1 MNNDFTIVELIKKR
15 TSWRSYDNLGMD
27 EEAEKDLRKFISN
40 PGEPPF
46 GSKTSFH
53 LIEAKA
59 PERGSVP
66 GTYGVIK
73 GANRFIVGT
82 VERGENDLE
91 DYGYQFEKIIL
102 FATQLDLGTCWMGGT
117 FKRTSY
123 AEKVSLKKGYALP
136 AISPVGPRTQKRSTL
151 DKAMRFSAGSK
162 KRKSWSDMFFDR
174 AFGKPLSRDDA
185 GQFAVPLEMV
195 RLGPSAS
202 NGQSWR
208 IIKQDE
214 RFHFFGRQTKSLLKT
229 YKRAF
234 GVDLQR
240 IDIGIAMC
248 HFEMTAHEMG
258 INGNW
263 CKMDH
268 GQDSLPSGTQYFA
281 SWETQK

>member
-1 MNNDFTIVELIKKR
+1 MDSDFTIVELIKKR
-15 TSWRSYDNLGMD
+15 TSWRSYDNLGMN
-27 EEAEKDLRKFISN
+27 EETEKDLHDFVSN
-40 PGEPPF
+40 PGEAPF
-46 GSKTSFH
+46 GSRTAFH

-91 DYGYQFEKIIL
+91 DYGYLFEKIIL

-123 AEKVSLKKGYALP
+123 AEKVSLKKGWALP

-151 DKAMRFSAGSK
+151 DKAMRFGAGSK
-162 KRKSWSDMFFDR
+162 KRKPFRDLFFDR
-174 AFGKPLSRDDA
+174 EFGKPLSQEDA
-185 GQFAVPLEMV
+185 GQFATPLEMV
-195 RLGPSAS
+195 RLAPSAS
-202 NGQSWR
+202 NGQPWK
-208 IIKQDE
+208 IIKQDD
-214 RFHFFGRQTKSLLKT
+214 RLHFFGRRAKT
-229 YKRAF
+229 YKIAF

-258 INGNW
+258 IEGKW
-263 CKMDH
+263 IKTDH
-268 GQDSLPSGTQYFA
+268 GQDSLPSGTEYFA
-281 SWETQK
+281 SWETRK